1 MHKVLLVSL
10 LLLLPGHAL
19 DAFAQGRDAGRDEWN
34 RPEDV
39 MDALGA
45 RPGSVIAD
53 IGAGFGYF
61 TFHLAAR
68 VGPTGHVYATDI
80 RNRRLEVIRQR
91 VAQERLTQ
99 VHVMIGA
106 NDDPLLPVESVDA
119 ILLSNAYHDFTDY
132 NAMMEGMFKALKPGG
147 RLVILD
153 TDGEPG
159 EPRRVLYQNAHH
171 IPKQF
176 VLDDAG
182 RGGFVF
188 VKEEEGFT
196 RPRRSDTV
204 LRPERSWFFLIFEKP
219 KE

>member
-132 NAMMEGMFKALKPGG
+132 NAMMEGMFRSRGAVWSSSTPTANPASRGACST
-147 RLVILD
+147 RMR
-153 TDGEPG
+153 TTFPNSSFWTT
-159 EPRRVLYQNAHH
+159 P
-171 IPKQF
+171 
-176 VLDDAG
+176 AG
-182 RGGFVF
+182 ADLF
-188 VKEEEGFT
+188 
-196 RPRRSDTV
+196 S
-204 LRPERSWFFLIFEKP
+204 
-219 KE
+219 